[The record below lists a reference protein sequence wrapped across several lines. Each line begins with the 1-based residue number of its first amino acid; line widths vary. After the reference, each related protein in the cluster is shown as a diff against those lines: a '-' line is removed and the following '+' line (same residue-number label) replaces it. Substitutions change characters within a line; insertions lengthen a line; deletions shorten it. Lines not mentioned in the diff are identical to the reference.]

1 MSQSHQ
7 DFFYT
12 LFEYTESKLL
22 ENETLLASFYSE
34 QSCFV
39 RFNGGNIRQPGSVS
53 QTELTLELVEKKK
66 HLSATFSLS
75 QNEIGDRQAVDEAIE
90 TLRENLKSI
99 PDDPHFLYATKVN
112 SSENSAKGNLPS
124 AQELTEQ
131 ILEEGAGLDFVG
143 ILAHGSIGCGFA
155 NSLGQRNWFTRDNF
169 NFDWSVYSHQD
180 KAIKSAY
187 SGFEWS
193 RELLASKFTHAR
205 KHLDILK
212 LPPKTLEPGEYKVFL
227 TPSALSEVLGLLGW
241 FSFSQKAVKT
251 KQSALLTLVEKQ
263 CALNPLVHINENN
276 AGGVGPM
283 FNSKGFVK
291 ESKIELVREGLYSGA
306 LTSARSAREY
316 DIPTDGSNAGETPE
330 SLELGA
336 GALLEKDI
344 LTELGDGLYISN
356 LWYMNFS
363 DRQSCR
369 MTGMTRFATFWVEDG
384 KITAPV
390 NVMRFDESLYRML
403 GENLIGLTQER
414 EHILDAGTYCRRS
427 TSSINLPGAL
437 VNGFRLTL

>member
-1 MSQSHQ
+1 MSHAHKN
-7 DFFYT
+7 FFYAI
-12 LFEYTESKLL
+12 FEHAQSKLV
-22 ENETLLASFYSE
+22 EDEILLGSFYSE
-34 QSCFV
+34 ESSFV
-39 RFNGGNIRQPGSVS
+39 RFNGGHIRQPGSVN
-53 QTELTLELVEKKK
+53 QTELTLELIAGQK

-75 QNEIGDRQAVDEAIE
+75 QNEIDDKQTVDDTIS

-99 PDDPHFLYATKVN
+99 PDDPHFLYATTVN
-112 SSENSAKGNLPS
+112 SSDNSAEGNLPS

-143 ILAHGSIGCGFA
+143 ILAHGSVACGFA

-169 NFDWSVYSHQD
+169 NFDWSVYSHAD
-180 KAIKSAY
+180 KAIKSGY

-193 RELLASKFTHAR
+193 RDILASKFAHAR
-205 KHLDILK
+205 NHLDILK
-212 LPPKTLEPGEYKVFL
+212 MPPKTLEPGEYKVFL
-227 TPSALSEVLGLLGW
+227 TPAALSEVLGLLGW

-263 CALNPLVHINENN
+263 CKLHPSVQINENN

-291 ESKIELVREGLYSGA
+291 ESNIELVREGLYSGA
-306 LTSARSAREY
+306 LTSARSSREY
-316 DIPTDGSNAGETPE
+316 DVPTDGSNAGETPE

-336 GALLEKDI
+336 GELLEKDV
-344 LTELGDGLYISN
+344 LEQLGDGLYISN

-369 MTGMTRFATFWVEDG
+369 MTGMTRFATFWVEGG
-384 KITAPV
+384 KIAAPV

-414 EHILDAGTYCRRS
+414 EHILDAGTYQRRS